1 MSPYPGPGGRQAD
14 DRQATGRR
22 RTMASVML
30 WATFILE
37 YIMSV
42 QISVL
47 TDTFAVAP
55 QIDPGDIA
63 EIAAAG
69 FKSIIINRP
78 RSEEHT
84 SELQSLMRLSYAVF
98 CSQKQTT
105 TLTNAPTTNHNTHK
119 N

>member
-63 EIAAAG
+63 EIAPAG
-69 FKSIIINRP
+69 FKSIIINRTDFERGLDKP
-78 RSEEHT
+78 A
-84 SELQSLMRLSYAVF
+84 SELGR
-98 CSQKQTT
+98 
-105 TLTNAPTTNHNTHK
+105 APCGERGCVYV
-119 N
+119 

>member
-63 EIAAAG
+63 EIAAAAS
-69 FKSIIINRP
+69 KSIITNSPDFAGGLDQPASADLTDPSDAAGFRE
-78 RSEEHT
+78 RT
-84 SELQSLMRLSYAVF
+84 AVGEG
-98 CSQKQTT
+98 KGVVGRWE
-105 TLTNAPTTNHNTHK
+105 
-119 N
+119 